1 MSYSVDYLEQIR
13 TLAFQLLGLGGAV
26 FVAMTLSAGF
36 LETAA
41 TDMTERMKQ
50 EWFAALLRQDMAYYD
65 ISDVSGT
72 ATIVNAN
79 GRRYKKWVYV
89 YIYYLSYI

>member
-1 MSYSVDYLEQIR
+1 MHVEIHIHCFSPINRVDYLEQIR
-13 TLAFQLLGLGGAV
+13 TLAFQLMTLGGIV

-36 LETAA
+36 LETIAS
-41 TDMTERMKQ
+41 DMTETMKKQ
-50 EWFAALLRQDMAYYD
+50 WFAALLRQDMAYFD

-79 GRRYKKWVYV
+79 GRRYKK
-89 YIYYLSYI
+89 